1 MLGRSNSIIGIVN
14 RNKRQAKDG
23 SISKTLPGSAGWLW
37 SDQSLRFYQDAL
49 SFVEAGIKQ
58 HKSRIFLTRLFLK
71 PCVIVADNEVLR
83 ELLTEKNDDY
93 EAGMDEYFDLF
104 GDNLLFMNGA
114 EAKLTRE
121 LLFPLFNQ
129 ESKSGYKVITEDL
142 LRTWVSE
149 VDTETPF
156 DVYESTKN
164 FALLLNLRL
173 YLGLDHTKE
182 PDLVQMFTSVA
193 STHWHGL
200 CSLPVNIR
208 IPGLK
213 SGFGTAV
220 EAKDE
225 LLALLRKRLYEDSN
239 HAFLEN
245 MRESVPDE
253 ELQLNH
259 LLVCCCALIPK
270 VFASVLTSFILMAP
284 SWKAFYQACS
294 SEEEEDKALDS
305 ILLEVVRLMPP
316 LAGGRRVALKDTQLS
331 GYEISAGM
339 VIHFSFFGAHT
350 DPKFFPHPKKFWPE
364 RWSQDNKDDRGRI
377 FAFGAGPRECIGK
390 RMIWDIMMMF
400 CKTFVKEFDWVIT
413 DDHLK
418 EMKYIPAVRPKQKP
432 QIELQSIRK

>member
-1 MLGRSNSIIGIVN
+1 MWWKMLGRSNSIIGIVN
-14 RNKRQAKDG
+14 RNKRQVKDG
-23 SISKTLPGSAGWLW
+23 PTSKTLPGSAGWLW

-104 GDNLLFMNGA
+104 GDNLLFMNGP

-142 LRTWVSE
+142 LKTWVSE

-182 PDLVQMFTSVA
+182 PDLVEMFTTVA

-225 LLALLRKRLYEDSN
+225 LLGLLRKRLYEDSN

-245 MRESVPDE
+245 MRESVPNE

-270 VFASVLTSFILMAP
+270 
-284 SWKAFYQACS
+284 
-294 SEEEEDKALDS
+294 
-305 ILLEVVRLMPP
+305 
-316 LAGGRRVALKDTQLS
+316 
-331 GYEISAGM
+331 
-339 VIHFSFFGAHT
+339 
-350 DPKFFPHPKKFWPE
+350 KFLPE

-432 QIELQSIRK
+432 QIELQSTRK